1 MGERIKQIRT
11 SLNLTQE
18 EFAIKLG
25 MGRSSIAAFES
36 GRPVKDRIIKDIC
49 KMFKI
54 NEHWLKTGEGEMYL
68 RLTDSQQFNEVL
80 AEWLVDSDPLT
91 KETLM
96 LLASLNDEDFKVASR
111 IIKGL
116 AENK

>member
-36 GRPVKDRIIKDIC
+36 GRPIKNRII
-49 KMFKI
+49 
-54 NEHWLKTGEGEMYL
+54 
-68 RLTDSQQFNEVL
+68 
-80 AEWLVDSDPLT
+80 
-91 KETLM
+91 
-96 LLASLNDEDFKVASR
+96 
-111 IIKGL
+111 
-116 AENK
+116 

>member
-25 MGRSSIAAFES
+25 MGSSSIAAFES
-36 GRPVKDRIIKDIC
+36 GRPIKNRIIKEIC
-49 KMFKI
+49 KIFKI
-54 NEHWLKTGEGEMYL
+54 NEDWLRTGEGEMYL
-68 RLTDSQQFNEVL
+68 HLTDSKQFNEVL

-96 LLASLNDEDFKVASR
+96 LLASLNDEDFKVVSR
-111 IIKGL
+111 ILKGL
-116 AENK
+116 VENK